1 MMLRRKTRR
10 IHVGAIPIG
19 GDAPIV
25 VQAMCKTHHE
35 GMSFC
40 NFRQEVRM

>member
-1 MMLRRKTRR
+1 MMLRRNTRH
-10 IHVGAIPIG
+10 IQVGALPIG

-35 GMSFC
+35 GMMFL
-40 NFRQEVRM
+40 